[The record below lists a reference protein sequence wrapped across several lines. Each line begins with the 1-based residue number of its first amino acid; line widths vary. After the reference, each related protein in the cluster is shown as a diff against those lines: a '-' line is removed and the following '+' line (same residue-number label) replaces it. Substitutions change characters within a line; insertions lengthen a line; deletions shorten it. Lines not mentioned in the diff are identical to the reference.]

1 MEGIQTLFSVFV
13 VMFAVLGAISVLAH
27 IYNLNNIKAKTVGQ
41 QVYMKAIMKNTI
53 TIGVGP
59 AGTGKTYLA
68 VAAAVARYKAWQ
80 SEKLG
85 RDINPSKLTEMVM
98 ETGVKRVEIRQPAYT
113 VLSDGSRGVVPDLA
127 VIGSTT
133 IINGGVEEE

>member
-1 MEGIQTLFSVFV
+1 MEDAVQLFGLFFFCAAAMETVDLLAIAV
-13 VMFAVLGAISVLAH
+13 VV
-27 IYNLNNIKAKTVGQ
+27 T
-41 QVYMKAIMKNTI
+41 TI
-53 TIGVGP
+53 IVSGLF
-59 AGTGKTYLA
+59 YCFYA
-68 VAAAVARYKAWQ
+68 VADAVERYKAWQ